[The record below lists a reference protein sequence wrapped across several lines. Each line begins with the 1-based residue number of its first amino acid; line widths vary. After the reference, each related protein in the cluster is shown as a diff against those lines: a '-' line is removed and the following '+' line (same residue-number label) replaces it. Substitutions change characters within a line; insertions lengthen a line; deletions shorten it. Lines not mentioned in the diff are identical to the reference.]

1 MIVRYLLILPII
13 LFCFTASDPHFGY
26 KHPQKDKNSSQVRE
40 LPWMSITAFE
50 KYLRD
55 HDDRVSDE
63 FLVSDYFY
71 PTVNFWFLIY
81 TQFSSNHVV
90 IHDKN
95 NLSLIYKVLDFSQLK
110 SQGLSANS
118 IYILQ
123 NKITQEKITE
133 IKRHLSILE
142 KSPFSLGAEAK
153 FIHRILGDN
162 KIKIPVNKSQRK
174 LFFQNLKE
182 NIRTQTGQ
190 RNYIKDGIVRS
201 LPYKTFISKFFKQMN
216 LPHELLA
223 IPFLESSF
231 NPKAE
236 SKVGALGVWQFMPL
250 IASYYVPK
258 RSQRP
263 EFDYRSNVGVISI
276 AAAYLM
282 KENIKLMKSWDLA
295 VTAYNSGTKH
305 LIKTKRELNGKFPKI
320 SLEHIIRH
328 SDSNHFGFA
337 SKNFYGEFLAL
348 VHALAYEE
356 ELFDELH
363 QHDRYNVKAD
373 LKFHLTKCSLRLN
386 KVLSEKQLE
395 DVYFHNHH
403 LSDDVQ
409 NYPRSTIVTA
419 KESLPGSKFL
429 QINLDQMT
437 NLKPKEW
444 EKLLARQSCSTR

>member
-1 MIVRYLLILPII
+1 MIVRYVLLLPI
-13 LFCFTASDPHFGY
+13 LLLCLTASDPHFGY
-26 KHPQKDKNSSQVRE
+26 KHITKDPQTSQVRE
-40 LPWMSITAFE
+40 LPWMSLTTFD

-55 HDDRVSDE
+55 HDNRVADE
-63 FLVSDYFY
+63 FFVSDYFY

-81 TQFSSNHVV
+81 TQFTSQHVV

-95 NLSLIYKVLDFSQLK
+95 NLSLIYKVLDFSHLK
-110 SQGLSANS
+110 AQGLSANS
-118 IYILQ
+118 VYILQ
-123 NKITQEKITE
+123 NKITQEKISE
-133 IKRHLSILE
+133 IRRHLLILE

-153 FIHRILGDN
+153 LIHRILADN
-162 KIKIPVNKSQRK
+162 KIKTPINKAQRK
-174 LFFQNLKE
+174 LFFQKLRE

-190 RNYIKDGIVRS
+190 RNFIKDGIVRS
-201 LPYKTFISKFFKQMN
+201 LPYKTFINKFFKKMN
-216 LPHELLA
+216 LPPELLA

-250 IASYYVPK
+250 ISSYYVPK
-258 RSQRP
+258 RSKRP

-282 KENIKLMKSWDLA
+282 KENFQLMKSWDLA

-305 LIKTKRELNGKFPKI
+305 LIQTKRELSGKYPKI
-320 SLEHIIRH
+320 NLEHIIRH

-363 QHDRYNVKAD
+363 QHDRYNVEED
-373 LKFHLTKCSLRLN
+373 LKFHLTKCSLRLD
-386 KVLSEKQLE
+386 KVLTAKQLD
-395 DVYFHNHH
+395 DVFFHNHH
-403 LSDDVQ
+403 LSSHDLL
-409 NYPRSTIVTA
+409 YPKSTIITS
-419 KESLPGSKFL
+419 KENLPHEKFL
-429 QINLDQMT
+429 PIKLDQMIS
-437 NLKPKEW
+437 LKPKEW
-444 EKLLARQSCSTR
+444 EKLLLRQSCSTR